1 MLSIF
6 PSLLT
11 YELIAPF
18 ILRVVLGALFINISI
33 LKIGAE
39 RERWSVFFNGF
50 KMRPAIVFVWILAT
64 IEFVGGVFLVFGFLT
79 QLVALIFTI
88 LTFAE
93 LSIEFKEEVLLKR
106 NIIFYLLVFVIS
118 LSLLFTG
125 PGFFAIDLPL

>member
-11 YELIAPF
+11 YQLIAPF
-18 ILRVVLGALFINISI
+18 ILRIVLGALFINLSI

-39 RERWSVFFNGF
+39 KERWNIFFNGF
-50 KMRPAIVFVWILAT
+50 KMRPSILFVWILAT
-64 IEFVGGVFLVFGFLT
+64 IEFVGGVFLIFGFLT
-79 QLVALIFTI
+79 QLVALILAI

-93 LSIEFKEEVLLKR
+93 LFIEFKEEVLLKR
-106 NIIFYLLVFVIS
+106 NLIFYLLVFVIS